1 MTKEDGRGK
10 KKLRATPA
18 RRESQVCWLV
28 RVRARGHPG
37 KSTPAALAET
47 APTNPP
53 PPTPYGRRAL
63 VYTWLFFSGQT
74 SQTNEYLRRK
84 ENTKKKWITRT
95 KTGPNKRFCA
105 NVDLSHKMAFI
116 RRHIWMSTNF
126 RKKKGNEEKSA
137 CVHFRYGHELLKNKN
152 VKNFDWKSFTLVAL
166 GKTIV
171 IFPDRTVAE
180 RAMVIFIFS
189 K

>member
-105 NVDLSHKMAFI
+105 
-116 RRHIWMSTNF
+116 MSTCHTKWRSLGDTF
-126 RKKKGNEEKSA
+126 ECRPTFEKKGNEEKSA

-166 GKTIV
+166 EKTIV

>member
-126 RKKKGNEEKSA
+126 RKKRKRGKE
-137 CVHFRYGHELLKNKN
+137 CVRAFPLRTRAIKKT
-152 VKNFDWKSFTLVAL
+152 KTWKTSIESHLHL
-166 GKTIV
+166 S
-171 IFPDRTVAE
+171 R
-180 RAMVIFIFS
+180 
-189 K
+189 